1 MAVNKALIVPVVNR
15 TVSAAALRWGKDN
28 EPKAV
33 KEYES
38 RLGATVTPSGLTL
51 HPHLPYLGATA
62 DGVVHDAVIE
72 VKCPYSGR
80 FKSIHD
86 LINSG
91 YTHLYNIGSK
101 VALHETSPYYC
112 QVQGERAIKQYSLC
126 HFVIWTLVDFTVI
139 DVLFDPDFWHHKL
152 LPKFTPVST

>member
-1 MAVNKALIVPVVNR
+1 MAVNKALIVPVR
-15 TVSAAALRWGKDN
+15 TEQFLLPPYAGERSN

-80 FKSIHD
+80 
-86 LINSG
+86 L
-91 YTHLYNIGSK
+91 
-101 VALHETSPYYC
+101 SP
-112 QVQGERAIKQYSLC
+112 SM
-126 HFVIWTLVDFTVI
+126 T
-139 DVLFDPDFWHHKL
+139 
-152 LPKFTPVST
+152 